1 MSAVNWSAVKE
12 SVLDF
17 VAPPPLSPIFQSG
30 GALAGWNEDLTLTA
44 GAMLALVLLD
54 VLLVRRWL
62 MNARYFALHAFI
74 NAIVVVAALP
84 DAVKVFVHGHEA
96 MVGPS
101 YTMVA
106 NSAIAAI
113 HVYHCVAFRLSIDD
127 IVHHA
132 VFVTV
137 LCGLA
142 VPFKHLG
149 GALNNFGCFF
159 LSGLPGGIDYV
170 MLVLVK
176 QGKID
181 KLTEKRWNARIQS
194 WLRAPPMAIYAFCA
208 FQLYLHKSDTMAFHG
223 AVLFVVA
230 ALHILNGVY
239 YTAQAVETWA
249 RHDTLAQQ
257 ERKANTKAD

>member
-1 MSAVNWSAVKE
+1 MNWTSVKDNVVE
-12 SVLDF
+12 F
-17 VAPPPLSPIFQSG
+17 VAPAPLSPVFLPG
-30 GALAGWNEDLTLTA
+30 GALAGWNEDLTLTGA
-44 GAMLALVLLD
+44 AMLALVVLD
-54 VLLVRRWL
+54 VALVQRYL
-62 MNARYFALHAFI
+62 INARYFALHAFI
-74 NAIVVVAALP
+74 NAIVVVAAFP
-84 DAVKVFVHGHEA
+84 DAAKVFMTGHEA

-113 HVYHCVAFRLSIDD
+113 HIYHCVAFQLSFAD
-127 IVHHA
+127 IMHHA

-142 VPFKHLG
+142 VPFKHVG

-170 MLVLVK
+170 LLVLVK

-208 FQLYLHKSDTMAFHG
+208 FQLYLFKRDAMAFHG
-223 AVLFVVA
+223 AVLFVVS

-257 ERKANTKAD
+257 ERTTAKKK